1 MLFRR
6 ARLEVVVS
14 HDAGDFFVVVK
25 HLQTRLADIVAGPT
39 TTRQFIG
46 VLLVCL
52 SALFVRG
59 QEQRVVVVFV

>member
-1 MLFRR
+1 M
-6 ARLEVVVS
+6 S
-14 HDAGDFFVVVK
+14 HDAGDFFEVVK
-25 HLQTRLADIVAGPT
+25 HLQTRLADIVAGPI